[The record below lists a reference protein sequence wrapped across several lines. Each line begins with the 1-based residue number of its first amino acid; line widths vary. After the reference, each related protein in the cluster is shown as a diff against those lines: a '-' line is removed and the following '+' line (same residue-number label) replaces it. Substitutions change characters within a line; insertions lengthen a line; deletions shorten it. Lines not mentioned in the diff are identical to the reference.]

1 MGQQAVCRAGR
12 TKTREDIQ
20 IHKGLRMEIIF
31 PTNRA
36 VQPLSITIHQLM
48 GTCPVSPAHGA
59 DFGAFPQLNGASR
72 PPPAFPLWA
81 GGRSPQRGERE
92 ANSLNQHSE
101 GLGV

>member
-1 MGQQAVCRAGR
+1 MGQQAVCRAGC
-12 TKTREDIQ
+12 TKTSEDIQ
-20 IHKGLRMEIIF
+20 IHKGLRMGIIL

-36 VQPLSITIHQLM
+36 VQPLSIAIHLM
-48 GTCPVSPAHGA
+48 GTCPGSPAHGA
-59 DFGAFPQLNGASR
+59 DFGALPQLNGASR

-92 ANSLNQHSE
+92 ANPLNQHSE